1 MLSGTELMSVLSGA
15 ELMSVLSGTELMSV
29 LSGAELMSVLSGTEL
44 MSVLSGTELMSVL
57 SGTELMSVLSG
68 TELMSVLSGT
78 ELMSVLSGAELMSW
92 CGCICTH
99 DAKSGVD
106 RAMQTNR
113 EALKTMSRQVIPT
126 SSRNCQS
133 GETKC
138 LYAHKVD
145 DNEEWPVVHQCVYP
159 HVAHHTNSIPHRS
172 SVVGTRAIFLEDR
185 LVCRPHKK

>member
-1 MLSGTELMSVLSGA
+1 MSVLFGA
-15 ELMSVLSGTELMSV
+15 ELMSVLP
-29 LSGAELMSVLSGTEL
+29 
-44 MSVLSGTELMSVL
+44 
-57 SGTELMSVLSG
+57 G

-126 SSRNCQS
+126 SSRNSVRVGKRNVSTPIKWTTMRS
-133 GETKC
+133 G
-138 LYAHKVD
+138 
-145 DNEEWPVVHQCVYP
+145 Q
-159 HVAHHTNSIPHRS
+159 
-172 SVVGTRAIFLEDR
+172 
-185 LVCRPHKK
+185 